1 MRGPD
6 QSWRQPRPGN
16 EQSGSMKRSIRF
28 HYETEVPFAMT
39 HVVTSSNVPILNEPW
54 LLPESRDIS
63 ATAVWLVI
71 VIFLAVI
78 VLVGA
83 GCTPATAVTAVAGG
97 SLIAGHLRQEL
108 V

>member
-1 MRGPD
+1 
-6 QSWRQPRPGN
+6 
-16 EQSGSMKRSIRF
+16 
-28 HYETEVPFAMT
+28 MT
-39 HVVTSSNVPILNEPW
+39 HVVTSSNVPIPNEPR
-54 LLPESRDIS
+54 LLPESQDIT
-63 ATAVWLVI
+63 ATTVWLVI

-83 GCTPATAVTAVAGG
+83 GCAPATAVTAVAGG